1 MDRPFAAF
9 VLSVVAGFPM
19 VAQAPAAAQTS
30 PPDQKPIE
38 DSAPIRVE
46 VNVVNVFFTVRN
58 KQNGLVGN
66 LTKDDFTVFEDNKK
80 QEIRYFTRETDL
92 PLTMGLLIDV
102 SPSQGNLIEIE
113 KEAASQFFGAV
124 LRPKDLAFLI
134 SFGGE
139 TDLLQDYTS
148 SPQLLRAGMKD
159 LKVNADVGG
168 LEPGPVPTIYDPKG
182 TVLYDAVYLASHD
195 ELHGQVGRKALILIT
210 DGEDQGSHYKIT
222 DAIEQAQKADAIIYS
237 IRYVDRGFYFSHGGF
252 YSGGSA
258 LERMSAETGG
268 RVFTVD
274 RKHPLTEVFKEIQDE
289 MRSQYALAYTPT
301 NGKRDGS
308 YRRIEIRPSNKEYK
322 VQARKGYYATPN
334 GEGEE

>member
-1 MDRPFAAF
+1 MSRPFAALA
-9 VLSVVAGFPM
+9 VSALLGFPI
-19 VAQAPAAAQTS
+19 VAQAPATQAPS
-30 PPDQKPIE
+30 PDQKPAE
-38 DSAPIRVE
+38 EAAPIKVE
-46 VNVVNVFFTVRN
+46 VNVVNIFFTVRN

-66 LTKDDFTVFEDNKK
+66 LTKDDFTVFEDGKK

-92 PLTMGLLIDV
+92 PFTMGLLIDV

-113 KEAASQFFGAV
+113 KEAASQFFGSV

-148 SPQLLRAGMKD
+148 SPKLLRAGMNG

-168 LEPGPVPTIYDPKG
+168 LEPGPVPTIYNPKG

-210 DGEDQGSHYKIT
+210 DGEDEGSHYKIT

-237 IRYVDRGFYFSHGGF
+237 IEYVDRRFYYSHGAF
-252 YSGGSA
+252 YGGDSA
-258 LERMSAETGG
+258 LERMSADTGG
-268 RVFTVD
+268 RVFRVD
-274 RKHPLTEVFKEIQDE
+274 NKHPLTEVFREIQDE
-289 MRSQYALAYTPT
+289 MRTQYALAYTPT
-301 NGKRDGS
+301 NNKRDGS
-308 YRRIEIRPSNKEYK
+308 YRKIDLRPSSKEYK
-322 VQARKGYYATPN
+322 VQCRKGYYATPN
-334 GEGEE
+334 GESDE

>member
-1 MDRPFAAF
+1 MHCSFAVF
-9 VLSVVAGFPM
+9 VVSVLLGFPII
-19 VAQAPAAAQTS
+19 AQAPATPA
-30 PPDQKPIE
+30 PPAEQKPTE
-38 DSAPIRVE
+38 EAAPIKVE

-58 KQNGLVGN
+58 KQNALVGN
-66 LTKDDFTVFEDNKK
+66 LTKDDFTVFEDGKK
-80 QEIRYFTRETDL
+80 QDMRYFARETDL
-92 PLTMGLLIDV
+92 PFTMGLLIDV

-134 SFGGE
+134 SFGGDTE
-139 TDLLQDYTS
+139 LLQDYTS
-148 SPQLLRAGMKD
+148 SAKLLRASMNG

-168 LEPGPVPTIYDPKG
+168 LEPGPVPTIYNPKG

-210 DGEDQGSHYKIT
+210 DGEDEGSHYKIR
-222 DAIEQAQKADAIIYS
+222 DAVEQAQKADAIIYS
-237 IRYVDRGFYFSHGGF
+237 IEYVDRRFYYSHGAF
-252 YSGGSA
+252 YGGDSA
-258 LERMSAETGG
+258 LSQMSSETGG
-268 RVFTVD
+268 RVFRVD
-274 RKHPLTEVFKEIQDE
+274 NKHPLTDVFREIQDE

-301 NGKRDGS
+301 NRARDGS
-308 YRRIEIRPSNKEYK
+308 YRKIEIRPSSKEYK

>member
-1 MDRPFAAF
+1 MTRPFAA
-9 VLSVVAGFPM
+9 LVVSALIGFPV
-19 VAQAPAAAQTS
+19 VAQAPAPQAPSA
-30 PPDQKPIE
+30 DQKPTE
-38 DSAPIRVE
+38 EEAPIKVE

-66 LTKDDFTVFEDNKK
+66 LTKDDFTVFEDGKK
-80 QEIRYFTRETDL
+80 QEMRYFARETDL
-92 PLTMGLLIDV
+92 PFTMGLLIDV

-113 KEAASQFFGAV
+113 KEAASQFFGSV

-148 SPQLLRAGMKD
+148 SPKLLRASMNG

-168 LEPGPVPTIYDPKG
+168 LHPGPVPTIYSPKG
-182 TVLYDAVYLASHD
+182 TVLYDAVYLAAHD

-210 DGEDQGSHYKIT
+210 DGEDQGSHYRINE
-222 DAIEQAQKADAIIYS
+222 AIEQAQKADAIIYS
-237 IRYVDRGFYFSHGGF
+237 IEYVDRAFYYSAGAM

-258 LERMSAETGG
+258 LERMSSETGG
-268 RVFTVD
+268 RVFRVD
-274 RKHPLTEVFKEIQDE
+274 KKHPLTDAFREIQDE

-301 NGKRDGS
+301 NTARDGS
-308 YRRIEIRPSNKEYK
+308 YRRIEIRPSSKEYK
-322 VQARKGYYATPN
+322 VQCRKGYYATPN
-334 GEGEE
+334 GEGDE